1 MCIQLSFEPL
11 TIEKWGDF
19 VSLFGE
25 RGACGG
31 CWCMLWRLSRKEFE
45 SQKGDTNKL
54 PMKTIV
60 AAGEVPGI
68 LVYHNSVAIVWCALA
83 PRSRY
88 PALLR
93 SRILQPVDDQ
103 QCWYIA
109 CLFIKKPFI
118 KKGVSTELLLAAA
131 VYAKAQG
138 AELLEGYPVEPK
150 VEQQIP
156 AAFGW
161 TGFSKAFI
169 SAGFREIVRRSPTR
183 PVMRLELN

>member
-1 MCIQLSFEPL
+1 MCIELSFEPL

-54 PMKTIV
+54 AMKTIV

-68 LVYHNSVAIVWCALA
+68 LVYHNSEAIGWCALA

-103 QCWYIA
+103 QCWSIA
-109 CLFIKKPFI
+109 CLFIKKPF
-118 KKGVSTELLLAAA
+118 KKNRSINRTFTRRNCIC
-131 VYAKAQG
+131 
-138 AELLEGYPVEPK
+138 
-150 VEQQIP
+150 QIARCRIDGRLP
-156 AAFGW
+156 SW
-161 TGFSKAFI
+161 TQSWATNSCSFCLDWYFQSI
-169 SAGFREIVRRSPTR
+169 H
-183 PVMRLELN
+183 

>member
-1 MCIQLSFEPL
+1 MCIELSFEPL
-11 TIEKWGDF
+11 TIEKWGYF

-54 PMKTIV
+54 AMKTIV

-68 LVYHNSVAIVWCALA
+68 LVYHNSEAIGWCALA

-103 QCWYIA
+103 QCWSIA
-109 CLFIKKPFI
+109 CLFIIKPFR
-118 KKGVSTELLLAAA
+118 KKRSINRT
-131 VYAKAQG
+131 
-138 AELLEGYPVEPK
+138 
-150 VEQQIP
+150 
-156 AAFGW
+156 F
-161 TGFSKAFI
+161 T
-169 SAGFREIVRRSPTR
+169 RRSCICQIAR
-183 PVMRLELN
+183 CRIAGRLPS

>member
-1 MCIQLSFEPL
+1 
-11 TIEKWGDF
+11 
-19 VSLFGE
+19 
-25 RGACGG
+25 
-31 CWCMLWRLSRKEFE
+31 MLWRLSRKEFE

-54 PMKTIV
+54 AMKTIV

-68 LVYHNSVAIVWCALA
+68 LVYHNSEAIGWCAPA

-103 QCWYIA
+103 QCWSIA
-109 CLFIKKPFI
+109 CLFIKKPFRKI
-118 KKGVSTELLLAAA
+118 GISTELLLAAT
-131 VYAKAQG
+131 VNDKSQG
-138 AELLEGYPVEPK
+138 AELMEGYPVEPK

-156 AAFGW
+156 AAFAW
-161 TGFSKAFI
+161 TGISKAFI

>member
-54 PMKTIV
+54 AMKTIV

-68 LVYHNSVAIVWCALA
+68 LVYHNSEAIGWCVL
-83 PRSRY
+83 
-88 PALLR
+88 
-93 SRILQPVDDQ
+93 IQ
-103 QCWYIA
+103 
-109 CLFIKKPFI
+109 
-118 KKGVSTELLLAAA
+118 
-131 VYAKAQG
+131 
-138 AELLEGYPVEPK
+138 
-150 VEQQIP
+150 EQVPCVIEVP
-156 AAFGW
+156 Y
-161 TGFSKAFI
+161 S
-169 SAGFREIVRRSPTR
+169 SAS
-183 PVMRLELN
+183 